1 MKETQQIKSMFDRI
15 VGRYDFLN
23 HLLSF
28 GQDFFWRKK
37 MAEHAVNG
45 GTTIVLD
52 LATGTADS
60 ARALLKRGAKV
71 VGVDISF
78 EMLRTGNKKIKKKK
92 RNAFFSA
99 VVASGYRLPF
109 RDECF
114 DAVTCAFGIR
124 NMHETESAVKEI
136 YRVIKKGGRIVIL
149 EFSIPDGFFRKPYL
163 LYLKKIVPFIASVF
177 SVRSAYEYLG
187 SSIEGFYKPR
197 EIIKLL
203 ENCSFRNIKA
213 IPLSFRSVYLYVGK
227 KNPL

>member
-37 MAEHAVNG
+37 MAEQAVNS
-45 GTTIVLD
+45 GTTLVLD

-60 ARALLKRGAKV
+60 AQAVLKRGAKV

-78 EMLRTGNKKIKKKK
+78 EMLRAGKEKIKGKNKD
-92 RNAFFSA
+92 ALFYPI
-99 VVASGYRLPF
+99 VASAYKLPF
-109 RDECF
+109 MNECF

-136 YRVIKKGGRIVIL
+136 YRVIKRGGRIVIL
-149 EFSIPDGFFRKPYL
+149 EFSLPERFLRKPYL
-163 LYLKKIVPFIASVF
+163 IYLKKFVPIIASFF

-187 SSIEGFYKPR
+187 SSIEGFYKPG
-197 EIIKLL
+197 EFIKLL
-203 ENCSFRNIKA
+203 ENCGFENIKA
-213 IPLSFRSVYLYVGK
+213 YSLSLGAVHLYVGERD
-227 KNPL
+227 